1 MRPPRSNNITISSR
15 VRSVT
20 ARKSRLAMD
29 SWEASQN
36 DRLRLLILRAG
47 ESQDKPAGRE
57 TLKLASTIL
66 SLEEASYASP
76 DYDVTLQHDPLGL
89 GVAEVE
95 PVAHAAHRD
104 GRHARPVEAQLHG
117 LAELDEVSK
126 TDGSLSSH
134 VIQGDAGAQA
144 VHGDVARGQL
154 ANAAAA
160 EGPYGHGEFTAA
172 AHCVGQDDAGRVAAE
187 PCRHA

>member
-57 TLKLASTIL
+57 SGSGEVWAQAGPRRADGTTLF
-66 SLEEASYASP
+66 
-76 DYDVTLQHDPLGL
+76 LQ
-89 GVAEVE
+89 GVAAGVPVLDALSE
-95 PVAHAAHRD
+95 PPACLV
-104 GRHARPVEAQLHG
+104 PV
-117 LAELDEVSK
+117 
-126 TDGSLSSH
+126 
-134 VIQGDAGAQA
+134 
-144 VHGDVARGQL
+144 
-154 ANAAAA
+154 
-160 EGPYGHGEFTAA
+160 
-172 AHCVGQDDAGRVAAE
+172 
-187 PCRHA
+187 